1 MDSKTIVDPSTGVS
15 FPAQQ
20 QFWHG
25 GSLCCLGAGV
35 RVRKLGFI
43 PVKVYAVAM
52 YADAGAAAEAA
63 QQERQPDSDAAALD
77 VLKNGAFDKALQMH
91 LVRGVTGKQFSD
103 ALDENLRPIMA
114 GDEAALS
121 TFSSFFH
128 GKQLDKGTEVALLW
142 RADGPTDVC
151 LRPPS
156 EAAAPYT
163 SLAPGLSI
171 ASPRLGH
178 ALWEVYLS
186 PSSPAPEA
194 RKAWLAAVRSLGS
207 EQ

>member
-1 MDSKTIVDPSTGVS
+1 MASDAIVEPSTGVS

-25 GSLCCLGAGV
+25 GPLRCLGAGV
-35 RVRKLGFI
+35 RVKKLGFI
-43 PVKVYAVAM
+43 AVKVYAVSM
-52 YADAGAAAEAA
+52 YVDAGAAAEAGK
-63 QQERQPDSDAAALD
+63 QEKQPDSEAAALD

-103 ALDENLRPIMA
+103 ALDESLRPIMT

-128 GKQLDKGTEVALLW
+128 GKQLDKGTDVTLLW
-142 RADGPTDVC
+142 HSDGPTDVC
-151 LRPPS
+151 LRAPS
-156 EAAAPYT
+156 DAAAYANL
-163 SLAPGLSI
+163 SPGLI
-171 ASPRLGH
+171 IPSPRLGH
-178 ALWEVYLS
+178 ALWELYLS

-194 RKAWLAAVRSLGS
+194 RKAWLGAVHKLES
-207 EQ
+207 